1 MDHPV
6 IKAIED
12 RRSIRSFRAVPVTDE
27 QVSLLET
34 AALAAPSAVNYQP
47 WHLSFVRQPALLDEI
62 NRTAV
67 EAIGRDPA
75 YNIFFHA
82 PLVVLIAAD
91 TSRKWG
97 VLDSGIAVQNI
108 ALAAHDLGLGS
119 VIVGMAEAA
128 FESPTGDAL
137 ALRVGFPAGH
147 RFAISIAIGVPAAGK
162 PPHENQPNRITRID

>member
-1 MDHPV
+1 MDYPV

-12 RRSIRSFRAVPVTDE
+12 RRSIRSFRTVPITDE

-34 AALAAPSAVNYQP
+34 AALASPSAVNYQP
-47 WHLSFVRQPALLDEI
+47 WHLSFVRRIDLLNEI
-62 NRTAV
+62 SRTAV
-67 EAIGRDPA
+67 EAMGRDPA
-75 YNIFFHA
+75 YNIFYHA
-82 PLVVLIAAD
+82 PLVVFVAAD

-97 VLDSGIAVQNI
+97 VLDSGIVVQNI

-128 FESPTGDAL
+128 FDSPAGDAL
-137 ALRVGFPAGH
+137 ARQTGFPSGH
-147 RFAISIAIGVPAAGK
+147 RFAVSIAIGVPAAGK